1 MATYLVI
8 DHQPGLLDAYL
19 GNARPAVPTGKT
31 ASENWI
37 ELGETQPAQTKGFSS
52 FIGALP
58 GPDGELI
65 FNFAIGQA
73 AANEYLVS
81 VSRHQIK
88 NITTK
93 TA

>member
-1 MATYLVI
+1 
-8 DHQPGLLDAYL
+8 
-19 GNARPAVPTGKT
+19 
-31 ASENWI
+31 
-37 ELGETQPAQTKGFSS
+37 
-52 FIGALP
+52 
-58 GPDGELI
+58 LI